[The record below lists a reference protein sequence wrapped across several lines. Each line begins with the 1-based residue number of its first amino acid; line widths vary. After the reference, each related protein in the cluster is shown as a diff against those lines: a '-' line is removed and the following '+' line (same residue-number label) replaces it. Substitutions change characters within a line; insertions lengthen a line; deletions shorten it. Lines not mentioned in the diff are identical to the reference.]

1 MSVAILP
8 LGDHAITIRF
18 GDTIDED
25 INQQALS
32 FSNCL
37 KQQQITGVKDIIPT
51 YTSVTVVYDIM
62 TIYKYDKTISAFDYM
77 HQQIEKALQHIN
89 EYRTETG
96 KIIQI
101 PVCYDVSLGIDL
113 KELAAQKNLSVEEIV
128 QLHSSVTYRVYMIGF
143 MPGFPYMGRVNDK
156 IATPRKNSPRK
167 NVVAGSV
174 GIADF
179 QTGIYPF
186 DSPGGWNIIGQTPMM
201 MFNTYHIETCVLKP
215 GDKVNFVPISLRE
228 FKQLKP

>member
-1 MSVAILP
+1 MPVRILP
-8 LGDHAITIRF
+8 LGDHAITVAF

-25 INQQALS
+25 INQQAIS
-32 FSNCL
+32 FFDCL
-37 KQQQITGVKDIIPT
+37 KQRKITGVKDIIPA

-62 TIYKYDKTISAFDYM
+62 AIHNHDNTISALNYM
-77 HQQIEKALQHIN
+77 HHEIEKALQHIHK
-89 EYRTETG
+89 YKPETG
-96 KIIQI
+96 KTVQI
-101 PVCYDVSLGIDL
+101 PVCYDISLGIDL
-113 KELAAQKNLSVEEIV
+113 KEMAEQKSLSVEEIIR
-128 QLHSSVTYRVYMIGF
+128 LHSSVTYRVYMIGF
-143 MPGFPYMGRVNDK
+143 MPGFPYMGKVNNK
-156 IATPRKNSPRK
+156 IATPRKNIPRK

-201 MFNTYHIETCVLKP
+201 MFNTQYTETCLLKP
-215 GDKVNFVPISLRE
+215 GDKVNFVPISLQE